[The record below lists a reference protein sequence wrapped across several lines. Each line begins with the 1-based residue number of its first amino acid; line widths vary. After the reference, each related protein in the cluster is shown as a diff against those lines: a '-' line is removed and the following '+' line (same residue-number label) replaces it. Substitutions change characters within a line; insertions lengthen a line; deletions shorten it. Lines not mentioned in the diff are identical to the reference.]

1 MMKSIKWRAAKPMYR
16 AGVTVATVAGLI
28 AATGAPMKWCSFVSF
43 GW

>member
-1 MMKSIKWRAAKPMYR
+1 MKSIKWRGATPLYR

-28 AATGAPMKWCSFVSF
+28 AVTGAPMKWCSFVSI